1 MSNRFENKVA
11 IVTGAAGEIGQAL
24 ITIMTDEGAKI
35 VAVDHDGAGLA
46 ALEKSYAE
54 SGQPILAIQ
63 ADVSKAD
70 AVEKLVKQATN
81 TFGGIDIMINNAGI
95 EGVVLPAEDYPE
107 DVFDQVMA
115 VNVRGVFLG
124 TKYVIPALRER
135 GGGSIVNLASV
146 AGMTGSA
153 GTIAYNASKHAV
165 VGMTRSAAVG
175 LGPENI
181 RVNAVCP
188 SPVTGRMMESLEA
201 GVSPED
207 PLAARDM
214 MSQRIPMQ
222 RYAEPVEVANLICF
236 LCSADAAFLN
246 GGLYT
251 VDGGVTASL

>member
-1 MSNRFENKVA
+1 MPDRFQNKVA
-11 IVTGAAGEIGQAL
+11 IVTGAAGEIGQAV
-24 ITIMTDEGAKI
+24 IRIMLDEGARI
-35 VAVDHDGAGLA
+35 VAVDHDGAGLS
-46 ALEKSYAE
+46 ALEKTHA
-54 SGQPILAIQ
+54 GHDPKILAIK

-70 AVEKLVKQATN
+70 EVKRLLQAATDV
-81 TFGGIDIMINNAGI
+81 FGGVDIMINNAGI
-95 EGVVLPAEDYPE
+95 EGLVLPVEDYPE
-107 DVFDQVMA
+107 EVFDRVMA

-124 TKYVIPALRER
+124 TKYTIPALRKR

-146 AGMTGSA
+146 AGMSGSA

-175 LGPENI
+175 HGAENI

-236 LCSADAAFLN
+236 LCSADAVFLN

-251 VDGGVTASL
+251 VDGGLTASL